1 MKLFG
6 LEIKRARND
15 FATGGELAR
24 PSSGQGPYTAV
35 FNDWIARKVQ
45 PSLYEAMRE
54 AIPVVDVAILRLV
67 TLDGL
72 VKFDGANKGLVH
84 EIEDWAG
91 AVKVNDMQ
99 TGLQAFINN
108 YSNETYEQGFSI
120 SEFVASQ
127 GLDDVARLNVADSK
141 DIIFRRTEKGLE
153 TWYKGRS
160 NPKKSRSATELIGDI
175 LADNLSVSE
184 AASRLSAAGYALL
197 NPENMIYYSIDNE
210 NHGPYGVSLL
220 RSTEFVSK
228 ILLTIQNA
236 TLNTWERF
244 GDPAYAVTYKTSRRD
259 LSADTLETR
268 RSSLGKSFNDA
279 IAAKRA
285 GKSADFIN
293 AIDKDSEIK
302 IEVIGHEGQVLEIEA
317 PARHVL
323 EQIVA
328 RFRVPA
334 WLLGFHW
341 STTERLAQ
349 YESEI
354 LLTEAETRGSNK
366 IHTVKKVVEA
376 MLKLRGRKW
385 KRGDF
390 EVYFDLPNLHDL
402 VAQAQARFLNAQ
414 ADMYET
420 QYGKPPDKGEP
431 LPEPAKA
438 GTPPFFKGRQGGIL
452 GKAACRCEPIKGAKE
467 SRPIPHAELDEVENE
482 LLTKIVARW
491 KITKAKVA
499 DILRLDALKSFRAG
513 VKSEDPLERWN
524 LTDEQKAAI
533 RKTLD
538 EFAEGLNPAKDG
550 EEVIAFAY
558 GRAYSLGTL
567 QAIGMTGADEVLI
580 DITNSRVFQKLV
592 DAGFELVKENTK
604 DLKAKILSEIEAQVL
619 SGTNPAHVAYRLS
632 GIFGNASSNWERLV
646 RSEMTMAAERGK
658 LDEFEAEGVEKVE
671 FVAAPDACPICQAVA
686 GFYDIGEVPLP
697 VRDTHPRCYCTLASV
712 V

>member
-6 LEIKRARND
+6 LEIKRTRND
-15 FATGGELAR
+15 FATGGGQLERA
-24 PSSGQGPYTAV
+24 SNAQGPYTAV
-35 FNDWIARKVQ
+35 FNEWIARKVQ

-72 VKFDGANKGLVH
+72 VKFDGANKGLIH

-91 AVKVNDMQ
+91 TVKVNDMQ

-141 DIIFRRTEKGLE
+141 DIIFKRTDKGLE

-160 NPKKSRSATELIGDI
+160 TPKKSRSATELIGDI
-175 LADNLSVSE
+175 LADNLSVAE
-184 AASRLSAAGYALL
+184 ASTRLGAAGYALL

-354 LLTEAETRGSNK
+354 LLTEAETRGANK

-420 QYGKPPDKGEP
+420 QYGKPGAPVSTPVPD
-431 LPEPAKA
+431 PAK
-438 GTPPFFKGRQGGIL
+438 R
-452 GKAACRCEPIKGAKE
+452 GKNVCHCEPKAKQSHKGTKE
-467 SRPIPHAELDEVENE
+467 SRPIPHVELDKVEDE
-482 LLTKIVARW
+482 LLAKMEERW
-491 KITKAKVA
+491 KIARAKVS
-499 DILRLDALKSFRAG
+499 DILKLKEFAKRLKA
-513 VKSEDPLERWN
+513 EDPTDRWN
-524 LTDEQKAAI
+524 LTEEQKAAL

-538 EFAEGLNPAKDG
+538 EFAEGFNPVKDG
-550 EEVIAFAY
+550 DEIFAYAY
-558 GRAYSLGTL
+558 GRAYSLGAL
-567 QAIGMTGADEVLI
+567 QAISMTGVDEILL
-580 DITNSRVFQKLV
+580 DIANSRVFQKLV
-592 DAGFELVKENTK
+592 DAGFDLVKENTR
-604 DLKAKILSEIEAQVL
+604 DLKMKILSEIEAQVL
-619 SGTNPAHVAYRLS
+619 AGTNPAHVAYRLS
-632 GIFGNASSNWERLV
+632 GIFDNASSNWERLV

-671 FVAAPDACPICQAVA
+671 FIAAADACPICQAVA

-697 VRDTHPRCYCTLASV
+697 VRDTHPRCYCTLASSV
-712 V
+712 